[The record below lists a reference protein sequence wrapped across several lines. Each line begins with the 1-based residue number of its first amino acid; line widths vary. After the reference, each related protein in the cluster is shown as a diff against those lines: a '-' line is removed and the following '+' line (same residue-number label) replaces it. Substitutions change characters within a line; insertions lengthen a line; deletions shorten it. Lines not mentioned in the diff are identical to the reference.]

1 MNYEKEI
8 EYCKKDIEALQEK
21 LEYLEKRQPKKKCWV
36 AITKYKS
43 EINRILVRLPKDIF
57 HYVNENNLDFQDDEI
72 IVSFNPTNGHYG
84 ITLFPNEMFSFY
96 GNTKP
101 VLEIEE

>member
-8 EYCKKDIEALQEK
+8 EYCKKDIEALQGK

-36 AITKYKS
+36 AIAKEEG
-43 EINRILVRLPKDIF
+43 EITRILVRLPKDIF
-57 HYVNENNLDFQDDEI
+57 HYVNENNINFDEI
-72 IVSFNPTNGHYG
+72 IVSFSPKNSHYG
-84 ITLFPNEMFSFY
+84 ISLSPNEMLSFY
-96 GNTKP
+96 SNTEP

>member
-8 EYCKKDIEALQEK
+8 EYCKKDIEALQGK

-36 AITKYKS
+36 AITKT
-43 EINRILVRLPKDIF
+43 RILVRLPKDIF
-57 HYVNENNLDFQDDEI
+57 HYVNKNNLDFQDDEI
-72 IVSFNPTNGHYG
+72 IVSFNPNNGHYG
-84 ITLFPNEMFSFY
+84 ITLSPNEMFSFY
-96 GNTKP
+96 DNTKP

>member
-8 EYCKKDIEALQEK
+8 ECCKKDIEALQGK

-36 AITKYKS
+36 AIAKDRY
-43 EINRILVRLPKDIF
+43 EITRILVRLPKDIF
-57 HYVNENNLDFQDDEI
+57 HYVNKNNLEFQDEI
-72 IVSFNPTNGHYG
+72 IVSFNPKNGRYG
-84 ITLFPNEMFSFY
+84 ITLSPNDMFSFY